1 MRVLVVGPTGGTG
14 LELVEQALEDGHEV
28 TALARRPEA
37 LKIRHANL
45 KVRQG
50 DVLDYA
56 SVAAAV
62 DGQDAV
68 LSALGVR
75 KLGKNTI
82 LSQGTRNLIEA
93 MQKAGVKRLIVES
106 SLGVGDSRGQL
117 GPWHNWLLV
126 PLLLKNIFADK
137 ETQESLVRSSR
148 LEWVIVRPAILTNG
162 PRTGR
167 YKAGFSSAN
176 NSIRRKISRAD
187 TAEFMLKQLAND
199 SYLGK
204 APGLSY

>member
-14 LELVEQALEDGHEV
+14 LELVEQALEEGHEV

-117 GPWHNWLLV
+117 GPWHNWFVL

-137 ETQESLVRSSR
+137 EVQESLVRSSR

-167 YKAGFSSAN
+167 YKAGFSASN

-187 TAEFMLKQLAND
+187 TAEFMLKQLGND
-199 SYLGK
+199 NYLGK

>member
-1 MRVLVVGPTGGTG
+1 MRVLIVGPTGGTG
-14 LELVEQALEDGHEV
+14 LELVEQALEEGHQV

-37 LKIRHANL
+37 LKIRHAKL
-45 KVRQG
+45 TVRQG
-50 DVLDYA
+50 NILDYV
-56 SVAAAV
+56 SVETAV
-62 DGQDAV
+62 QGQDAV

-82 LSQGTRNLIEA
+82 LSQGTRNLIQA
-93 MQKAGVKRLIVES
+93 MEEAGVKRLIVES

-117 GPWHNWLLV
+117 GAWYNWLMV
-126 PLLLKNIFADK
+126 PLFLKNVFAEK
-137 ETQESLVRSSR
+137 ETQESLVRSSG

-167 YKAGFSSAN
+167 YKAGFAAAD

-187 TAEFMLKQLAND
+187 TAEFMLKLLSD
-199 SYLGK
+199 DHYLGK
-204 APGLSY
+204 TPGLSY